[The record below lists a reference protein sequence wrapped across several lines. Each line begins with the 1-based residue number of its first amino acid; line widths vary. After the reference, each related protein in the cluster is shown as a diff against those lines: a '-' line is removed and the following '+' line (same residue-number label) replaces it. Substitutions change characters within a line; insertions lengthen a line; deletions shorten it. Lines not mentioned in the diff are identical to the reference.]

1 MRLLKSVPVVLFGF
15 GILNKRIEVVMFN
28 KKEDDDKNKEWALL
42 EKLAMSSVVEQRRSR
57 RWGIFF
63 KSLTFVY
70 LIGALALFSS
80 NSNHLTVSTASASK
94 EHTAVVRIHGAIM
107 DEMEASA
114 GIINQGL
121 RDAFEADNAK
131 AVVLAINSPG
141 GSPVHAGYVYDEI
154 VRLRELYP
162 DKKVYAVISDLGA
175 SAAYYIA
182 AAADEIYA
190 DKASLV
196 GSIGVISASFGF
208 TGAMEK
214 LGVERRVLT
223 AGENKAFLDP
233 YQPWKESEKAFWK
246 ESLGVI
252 HQQFIGEVRKGRGD
266 RLKDDGALFGGFIWT
281 GEQALDKGLV
291 DGLGS
296 VRSVAREIVGAEEL
310 VDYSLQAHPLDKVMK
325 SLGLGVASAMLT
337 QMKSAQVMSTVP
349 QLQ

>member
-1 MRLLKSVPVVLFGF
+1 
-15 GILNKRIEVVMFN
+15 MFN
-28 KKEDDDKNKEWALL
+28 KKDDDDKGKEWALL

-63 KSLTFVY
+63 KTLTFAY
-70 LIGALALFSS
+70 LLAALALFSS
-80 NSNHLTVSTASASK
+80 SGKNLGGAVANSSEA
-94 EHTAVVRIHGAIM
+94 HTAVVRIHGAIM
-107 DEMEASA
+107 DDMEASA
-114 GIINQGL
+114 GMINQGL
-121 RDAFEADNAK
+121 RDAFEEKNAK
-131 AVVLAINSPG
+131 AIVLAINSPG

-154 VRLRELYP
+154 VRLRALYP
-162 DKKVYAVISDLGA
+162 EKKVYAVISDLGA

-233 YQPWKESEKAFWK
+233 YQPWKEDEKAFWQD
-246 ESLGVI
+246 SLGVI

-266 RLKDDGALFGGFIWT
+266 RLQDDGKLFGGFIWT
-281 GEQALDKGLV
+281 GEQALEKGLI

-296 VRSVAREIVGAEEL
+296 VRSVARDVVGAEGL
-310 VDYSLQAHPLDKVMK
+310 VDYSLQAHPLDRVMK
-325 SLGLGVASAMLT
+325 SLGLGVATALFT
-337 QMKSAQVMSTVP
+337 QWQNAQAFSHLP
-349 QLQ
+349 QIK

>member
-1 MRLLKSVPVVLFGF
+1 
-15 GILNKRIEVVMFN
+15 MFD
-28 KKEDDDKNKEWALL
+28 KKDEDGKGREWALL

-63 KSLTFVY
+63 KTLTFVY
-70 LIGALALFSS
+70 LMGALALFSS
-80 NSNHLTVSTASASK
+80 NSGSLGGRMGVDASQ

-107 DEMEASA
+107 DDMEASA
-114 GIINQGL
+114 GAINQGL
-121 RDAFEADNAK
+121 RDAFEAKNSK

-154 VRLRELYP
+154 VRLRALYP

-208 TGAMEK
+208 TGVMEK

-233 YQPWKESEKAFWK
+233 YQPWKDDEKAFWQ

-252 HQQFIGEVRKGRGD
+252 HQQFITEVKKGRGD
-266 RLKDDGALFGGFIWT
+266 RLKDDGNLFGGFIWT
-281 GEQALDKGLV
+281 GEQALEKGLI
-291 DGLGS
+291 DGLGG
-296 VRSVAREIVGAEEL
+296 VRSVARDVVGAEEL
-310 VDYSLQAHPLDKVMK
+310 VDYSLQSDPLDKVMK
-325 SLGLGVASAMLT
+325 SLGLGVATAVFSQIQNAEAFSHL
-337 QMKSAQVMSTVP
+337 P
-349 QLQ
+349 QIK